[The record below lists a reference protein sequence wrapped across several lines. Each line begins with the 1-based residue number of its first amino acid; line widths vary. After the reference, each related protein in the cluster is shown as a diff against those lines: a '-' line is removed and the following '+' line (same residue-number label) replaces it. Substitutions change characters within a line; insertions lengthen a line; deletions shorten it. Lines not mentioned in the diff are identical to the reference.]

1 MVNFRGNNAHWC
13 FLVILTLLNQIMTVI
28 QDESV
33 GIGLYAL
40 WKVSR
45 CTIRLTEI

>member
-33 GIGLYAL
+33 GIGLYAHG
-40 WKVSR
+40 KSVGVQSD
-45 CTIRLTEI
+45 